1 MNKQN
6 PHNKNIAEDKIRAKN
21 ERDQKIFEKR
31 VLIGWIMII
40 LGLISMYALGVSYYH
55 EYAWIGFAI
64 VIGGFIMITG
74 FSGIIGCILGGLLE
88 GMISSA
94 NTADV
99 AKRISMTQTDLERR
113 NLMFDKDVLGQKLER
128 PFKK

>member
-1 MNKQN
+1 MSG
-6 PHNKNIAEDKIRAKN
+6 KNNTAEKIRAKN

>member
-6 PHNKNIAEDKIRAKN
+6 MSGKNNTAEKIRAKN